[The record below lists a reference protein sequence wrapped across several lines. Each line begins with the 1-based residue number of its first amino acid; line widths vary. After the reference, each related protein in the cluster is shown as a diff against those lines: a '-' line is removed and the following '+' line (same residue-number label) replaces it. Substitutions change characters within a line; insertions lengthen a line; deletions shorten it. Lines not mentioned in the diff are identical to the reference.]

1 MIQTNIREAKARLS
15 AYLSQVEQGE
25 EVMIVRRGKPVAILK
40 PIEASPR
47 LAAGRLHR
55 KDDNFLDIRSLTP
68 QQATG
73 NALAYAVQQAAS
85 LPSMKKFRENIRLS
99 GLSPSE
105 AIIRMRE
112 ESRY

>member
-40 PIEASPR
+40 P
-47 LAAGRLHR
+47 
-55 KDDNFLDIRSLTP
+55 
-68 QQATG
+68 
-73 NALAYAVQQAAS
+73 VQQAAS